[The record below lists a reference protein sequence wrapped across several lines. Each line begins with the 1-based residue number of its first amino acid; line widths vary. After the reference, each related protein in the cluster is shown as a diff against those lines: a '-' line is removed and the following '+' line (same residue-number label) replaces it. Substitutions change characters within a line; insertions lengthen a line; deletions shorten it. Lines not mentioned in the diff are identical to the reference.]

1 MRRLEAWLEDRHVGA
16 FVDDGSRV
24 EFVYDEDTSATVS
37 LSLPRE
43 GRARRSAAG
52 RFLENLLPENPRA
65 RRCMAEAYGV
75 DSLDTI
81 DLLTV
86 AGGDVA
92 GGLVLLPANQE
103 QTTEVPALNPALER
117 DIAARIRAVKD
128 NSDAWTVQGAVDRF
142 SLAGTQGKFTLAK
155 VDGDW
160 YWPNATVPSTHIVK
174 PARTDLPGLEAVE
187 AATLSLAVRAGV
199 PAPPAE
205 ILTASDQTAYIVK
218 RFDRV
223 SSARSP
229 LAHRVHTED
238 LAQSLGLAPG
248 SNYDPTAHQIID
260 LLKVHDTAAHTLQ
273 EAFLR
278 QLAFNTLIGNAD
290 AHAKNYSLILRS
302 ERVEFAPLYDALP
315 VSLYPPYDQLLAM
328 RIAEARYS
336 QAVTAARWRKFS
348 RAAGLDT
355 DWAMQIVYAVA
366 ERLRRES
373 ATAWDALPEAQA
385 DRLRTEIDRTTSSS
399 LNG

>member
-1 MRRLEAWLEDRHVGA
+1 MRRLEAWLEDRHAGA
-16 FVDDGSRV
+16 FIDDGGKI
-24 EFVYDEDTSATVS
+24 EFVYDENTSAPIS

-43 GRARRSAAG
+43 GRATKSAAG

-65 RRCMAEAYGV
+65 RRWMAEAYRV

-81 DLLTV
+81 DMLTV

-92 GGLVLLPANQE
+92 GGHVLLPANQE
-103 QTTEVPALNPALER
+103 PTTELPELNPALER

-128 NSDAWTVQGAVDRF
+128 NSDAWTVQGAVERF
-142 SLAGTQGKFTLAK
+142 SLAGTQGKFALAK

-160 YWPNATVPSTHIVK
+160 YWSNATVPSTHIVK

-187 AATLSLAVRAGV
+187 ATTLSLAVRTGV

-205 ILTASDQTAYIVK
+205 ILTASDQTAYIVE
-218 RFDRV
+218 RFDRA
-223 SSARSP
+223 SSDRTP

-238 LAQSLGLAPG
+238 LAQSLRLTPDTK
-248 SNYDPTAHQIID
+248 YDPTTHQIID

-290 AHAKNYSLILRS
+290 AHAKNYSLILRP
-302 ERVEFAPLYDALP
+302 EQVEFAPLYDAVP
-315 VSLYPPYDQLLAM
+315 VSLYPQYDQQLAM
-328 RIAEARYS
+328 RIAGVRYS
-336 QAVTAARWRKFS
+336 QAVTAAHWRKFS
-348 RAAGLDT
+348 RTAGLDT
-355 DWAMQIVYAVA
+355 EWAMQTVADVA
-366 ERLRRES
+366 ERMRREL

-385 DRLRTEIDRTTSSS
+385 DRLRTEMDRTTEAS
-399 LNG
+399 LKG

>member
-1 MRRLEAWLEDRHVGA
+1 MRWLEAWLEDRHVGA

-43 GRARRSAAG
+43 GRAAKSAAG

-65 RRCMAEAYGV
+65 RRWMAEAYGV

-103 QTTEVPALNPALER
+103 PAIGLPELNPALDR

-128 NSDAWTVQGAVDRF
+128 NSDAGTVPGAVDRF

-174 PARTDLPGLEAVE
+174 PARIDLPGLEAVE
-187 AATLSLAVRAGV
+187 AATLRLAVRTGV

-205 ILTASDQTAYIVK
+205 ILTVSDQTAYIVK

-223 SSARSP
+223 SSDRSP

-238 LAQSLGLAPG
+238 LAQSLGLTPG
-248 SNYDPTAHQIID
+248 SKYDPTAHQIID

-290 AHAKNYSLILRS
+290 AHVKNYSLILRP
-302 ERVEFAPLYDALP
+302 ERVEFAPLYDAVP
-315 VSLYPPYDQLLAM
+315 VSLYPQYDQQLAV
-328 RIAEARYS
+328 RIAGARYS
-336 QAVTAARWRKFS
+336 QAVTAAHWRKFS
-348 RAAGLDT
+348 RSAGLDT
-355 DWAMQIVYAVA
+355 DWVMQIVSDVA

-373 ATAWDALPEAQA
+373 ATAWDALPKAQA
-385 DRLRTEIDRTTSSS
+385 DRLRSEIDGTTQAS
-399 LNG
+399 LQG